1 MKLVPKVTKPT
12 TAIRLK
18 KALTANAGDWLIIKD
33 DESVE
38 VVSDAVIRQVFT
50 IERKAESRIINR
62 PSGITNSSYRL
73 SIHGKDIKI
82 SGQLGRVLVAFS
94 EADMSHGAFVS
105 QIRKYLNEK
114 DAGSLTARLVDG
126 EKLGFVTA
134 AREERDPANKHSFLW
149 KLTNNG
155 REVAR
160 KIKEQG

>member
-38 VVSDAVIRQVFT
+38 VISDAIIRQVFT
-50 IERKAESRIINR
+50 VEHKKETRYVNR
-62 PSGITNSSYRL
+62 PIGVTNSNYRL
-73 SIHGKDIKI
+73 NIHGKDVKV
-82 SGQLGRVLVAFS
+82 SGQLGRVLVGFA
-94 EADMSHGAFVS
+94 EADMGHGSYVT
-105 QIRKYLNEK
+105 QIKKYLSDK
-114 DAGSLTARLVDG
+114 DANSVTARLHDATN
-126 EKLGFVTA
+126 LGFVTA
-134 AREERDPANKHSFLW
+134 DRAEKDPANNHSFLW

>member
-50 IERKAESRIINR
+50 VEHKKETRYVNR
-62 PSGITNSSYRL
+62 PIGVTNSSYRL
-73 SIHGKDIKI
+73 NIHGKDMKI

-114 DAGSLTARLVDG
+114 DAGSLAARLGDG

-134 AREERDPANKHSFLW
+134 VREERDPENKTSFLW